1 MSAET
6 ADIVGS
12 TGAQFTLTVS
22 AGTVK
27 HAKLEASPQPDV
39 SLKVVGNVI
48 TIEGNGLP
56 AGDSQVE
63 MQIDWAPTD
72 TGATIDVGT
81 VTKGTATAADP
92 KPTIES
98 SSPIAFVE
106 LFGE

>member
-1 MSAET
+1 MSQAT

-22 AGTVK
+22 AGILRK
-27 HAKLEASPQPDV
+27 AILEAAPRPDV
-39 SLKVVGNVI
+39 SLAFVGNVV
-48 TIEGNGLP
+48 TIPNLP

-63 MQIDWAPTD
+63 LQIVWAPGD

-81 VTKGTATAADP
+81 VTTGTATAADP

-98 SSPIAFVE
+98 SSPIAYVQ

>member
-1 MSAET
+1 MSQDT

-12 TGAQFTLTVS
+12 TGAQFTITVS
-22 AGTVK
+22 AGNVRR
-27 HAKLEASPQPDV
+27 AKLEAASQPDQ
-39 SLKVVGNVI
+39 SLTVVGNVVSI
-48 TIEGNGLP
+48 PPLP

-63 MQIDWAPTD
+63 LQIVWAPGD

-81 VTKGTATAADP
+81 VTTGTATAVDP

-106 LFGE
+106 LFAVGE